1 MRTLGNSRSVSPMR
15 IRWADRK
22 NQNDEN
28 GHRPHIHRRGYDDG
42 RADGH
47 RAEQS
52 GVASLYLAEA
62 WRSGW
67 MPLTALAAT
76 TTHVRLGPY
85 VLNA

>member
-1 MRTLGNSRSVSPMR
+1 MDIGLIFTG
-15 IRWADRK
+15 ADMTMAELTATG
-22 NQNDEN
+22 Q
-28 GHRPHIHRRGYDDG
+28 
-42 RADGH
+42 

-67 MPLTALAAT
+67 MPLTALAAAT
-76 TTHVRLGPY
+76 TRVRLGPY